1 MAVQASSSTKEVK
14 DQKTPTLGWMN
25 KIYDPNLLK
34 DDELLSIYE
43 NVKYQGFDRSLMLM
57 KLEEKIK
64 NPKIALEII
73 LACSIRGPVQAAK
86 VKLSDNKT
94 IEQHGI
100 PGSGKKGTEDLSCAR
115 ISAST
120 ADIAAFYMKKLEV
133 PAKIMDS
140 DLPAWLQFPTAGS
153 IKMPDKFRKAHIEFA
168 KKFSTLIGGKFD
180 DSIYGQ
186 MVANAYL
193 DPKLRLFDGL

>member
-1 MAVQASSSTKEVK
+1 MAVSASASTKDIKEHK
-14 DQKTPTLGWMN
+14 SPTLGWMN

-34 DDELLSIYE
+34 EDELLSIYE
-43 NVKYQGFDRSLMLM
+43 NVKYQGFDRTLMLM

-64 NPKIALEII
+64 NPKLALEII
-73 LACSIRGPVQAAK
+73 LACSIRGPIQAAK
-86 VKLSDNKT
+86 IKLSDGKT

-100 PGSGKKGTEDLSCAR
+100 SGSGKKGTEEISCAR

-120 ADIAAFYMKKLEV
+120 ADIAAYYMKRLEI
-133 PAKIMDS
+133 PARMMDS

-153 IKMPDKFRKAHIEFA
+153 IKMPDKYRKAHIDFS
-168 KKFSTLIGGKFD
+168 KKFSIQIGGKFD

-186 MVANAYL
+186 MMANAYL

>member
-1 MAVQASSSTKEVK
+1 MAVVSSATKGEIK
-14 DQKTPTLGWMN
+14 EKKSPTLAWIN
-25 KIYDPNLLK
+25 RIYDPNLLK
-34 DDELLSIYE
+34 DDELLAIYE
-43 NVKYQGFDRSLMLM
+43 NVKYQGFDRSLMLQ
-57 KLEEKIK
+57 KLEERVK
-64 NPKIALEII
+64 NPKLAIEII
-73 LACSIRGPVQAAK
+73 LACSVRGPLQASK
-86 VKLSDNKT
+86 IKLSDGKT
-94 IEQHGI
+94 IDQHGI

-133 PAKIMDS
+133 PARIMDN

-153 IKMPDKFRKAHIEFA
+153 IKMPDKFRKSHIEFSR
-168 KKFSTLIGGKFD
+168 KFSTLIGGKFD

-193 DPKLRLFDGL
+193 EPKLRLFDDV

>member
-1 MAVQASSSTKEVK
+1 MAVVASSSKDLKENK
-14 DQKTPTLGWMN
+14 SPTLAWMN
-25 KIYDPNLLK
+25 KIYDPSLLK
-34 DDELLSIYE
+34 DEELLTIYE
-43 NVKYQGFDRSLMLM
+43 NVKYQGFDRTLMLM

-64 NPKIALEII
+64 NPKLAIEII
-73 LACSIRGPVQAAK
+73 LACSIRGPIQAAK

-120 ADIAAFYMKKLEV
+120 ADIATYYMKKIEV
-133 PAKIMDS
+133 PAKIVDS
-140 DLPAWLQFPTAGS
+140 DLPPWLQFPTAGA
-153 IKMPDKFRKAHIEFA
+153 IKLPIKYRQAHIEFS
-168 KKFSTLIGGKFD
+168 KKFSVLIGGKFD

-186 MVANAYL
+186 MMANAYL